1 MKEFNSGSIVTL
13 VFIYYSV
20 YIGNDFINKNKIN
33 LENLNCIYPDWI
45 IIFFLRMYEISSLDL
60 SLLFFYMNYKY
71 FILKINIMIEY
82 KKKNVHK

>member
-33 LENLNCIYPDWI
+33 LENLNCIYPD
-45 IIFFLRMYEISSLDL
+45 
-60 SLLFFYMNYKY
+60 
-71 FILKINIMIEY
+71 
-82 KKKNVHK
+82 